1 MSKEINEDWRT
12 DRRTNQ
18 GYEVKGTRRDTLI
31 NKNDKPI
38 MRL

>member
-18 GYEVKGTRRDTLI
+18 GYKVKGTRRDTLI
-31 NKNDKPI
+31 NKKDKPI